1 MTLLFFIFLL
11 THVVLVVAHLVLV
24 VVVELVIVFV
34 NLVVVRVNVLY
45 HVVTL
50 HALKK
55 QAMAVMVL
63 CVIPVAVLHVEEI
76 VNLARH
82 AVLGVLLMDVIHH
95 VIIGVSVYV
104 KIAVLLNHHRVELLL
119 VRPQV
124 ERKHKNSF
132 NKIKRGK
139 RLCK

>member
-34 NLVVVRVNVLY
+34 NLVVVNALVLY

-55 QAMAVMVL
+55 QAMIVMVL

>member
-1 MTLLFFIFLL
+1 MCVHLLI
-11 THVVLVVAHLVLV
+11 VA
-24 VVVELVIVFV
+24 VIVIQTV
-34 NLVVVRVNVLY
+34 IMVV
-45 HVVTL
+45 HII
-50 HALKK
+50 A
-55 QAMAVMVL
+55 AMTVMVL

-119 VRPQV
+119 VRLQV

>member
-1 MTLLFFIFLL
+1 M
-11 THVVLVVAHLVLV
+11 
-24 VVVELVIVFV
+24 VVVEHVIVFV
-34 NLVVVRVNVLY
+34 NLVIVNALVLY

-50 HALKK
+50 HVHKEQAIPVMALY
-55 QAMAVMVL
+55 
-63 CVIPVAVLHVEEI
+63 VIPVVVILVEEI
-76 VNLARH
+76 VNLARR
-82 AVLGVLLMDVIHH
+82 AALDVLLMDVIHH

-104 KIAVLLNHHRVELLL
+104 KIVALLNHHHVELLL
-119 VRPQV
+119 VRPQT

>member
-1 MTLLFFIFLL
+1 ME
-11 THVVLVVAHLVLV
+11 H
-24 VVVELVIVFV
+24 VIVFV
-34 NLVVVRVNVLY
+34 NLVIVNALVLY

-50 HALKK
+50 HVPWK
-55 QAMAVMVL
+55 QAILVMVL
-63 CVIPVAVLHVEEI
+63 YVIPVAVLHVEEI

-82 AVLGVLLMDVIHH
+82 AVLDVLLMDVIHH

>member
-1 MTLLFFIFLL
+1 ME
-11 THVVLVVAHLVLV
+11 H
-24 VVVELVIVFV
+24 VIVFV
-34 NLVVVRVNVLY
+34 NLLIVKTLVLY
-45 HVVTL
+45 RAVTL
-50 HALKK
+50 HVPEK
-55 QAMAVMVL
+55 QAMTVMVL

-119 VRPQV
+119 VRPPV
-124 ERKHKNSF
+124 GW
-132 NKIKRGK
+132 IVV
-139 RLCK
+139 LAVI

>member
-1 MTLLFFIFLL
+1 M
-11 THVVLVVAHLVLV
+11 VLVVVLHV
-24 VVVELVIVFV
+24 LEVVVELVIVFV
-34 NLVVVRVNVLY
+34 NLLIVNALVLY
-45 HVVTL
+45 RVVTL
-50 HALKK
+50 HVPWNR
-55 QAMAVMVL
+55 AMIVMVL
-63 CVIPVAVLHVEEI
+63 YVIPVVVIDVEEI

-82 AVLGVLLMDVIHH
+82 AVLDVLLMDVIHH

-104 KIAVLLNHHRVELLL
+104 KIAVLLNRHHVELLL
-119 VRPQV
+119 VRPQA

>member
-1 MTLLFFIFLL
+1 M
-11 THVVLVVAHLVLV
+11 

-34 NLVVVRVNVLY
+34 NLVIVKTLVLY

-50 HALKK
+50 HVPEE
-55 QAMAVMVL
+55 QAMTVMVL
-63 CVIPVAVLHVEEI
+63 YVIPVVVNLVEEI
-76 VNLARH
+76 VNLARR
-82 AVLGVLLMDVIHH
+82 AALDVLLMGVIPH
-95 VIIGVSVYV
+95 VIIGAMVYV
-104 KIAVLLNHHRVELLL
+104 KVVALLNHHHVELLL
-119 VRPQV
+119 VRPQA

>member
-1 MTLLFFIFLL
+1 ME
-11 THVVLVVAHLVLV
+11 H
-24 VVVELVIVFV
+24 VIVFV
-34 NLVVVRVNVLY
+34 NLLIVKTLVLY
-45 HVVTL
+45 RAVTL
-50 HALKK
+50 HVPEK
-55 QAMAVMVL
+55 QAMTVMVL
-63 CVIPVAVLHVEEI
+63 YVIPVVVILVEEI
-76 VNLARH
+76 VKVVHVQLDV
-82 AVLGVLLMDVIHH
+82 VLVGVIHH